1 MYDHSDPG
9 WGGGT
14 DIKNRGNRYMKF
26 NDSMS
31 SLVTITSL
39 RLVDYLII
47 TLAVISTKSFRLVTE
62 IFKNFPTG
70 DSFAD
75 VK

>member
-1 MYDHSDPG
+1 
-9 WGGGT
+9 
-14 DIKNRGNRYMKF
+14 MKF
-26 NDSMS
+26 NDSMN
-31 SLVTITSL
+31 SLVTIISL
-39 RLVDYLII
+39 RLVDYLITVCI